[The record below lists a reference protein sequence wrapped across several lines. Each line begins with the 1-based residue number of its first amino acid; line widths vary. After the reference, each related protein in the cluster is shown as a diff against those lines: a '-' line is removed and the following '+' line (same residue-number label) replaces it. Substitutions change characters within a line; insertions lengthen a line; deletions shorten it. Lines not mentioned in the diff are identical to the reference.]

1 MALTSIYGRRSAF
14 ACRGEQPVSPAT
26 AAHDVPALARASI
39 VLLLHCVVVLF
50 VSIVAL
56 APPAA
61 AADQPTPDPSLD
73 VRPDPAPAQPPAAP
87 AKQRPTPVQKQA
99 APTAPTYVAPSGAN
113 ATPQTTSRQSATP
126 RSGRVSAHHPR
137 TSAADRGNRSH
148 ERQRR
153 ARHASAIAAL
163 QRLSFPLATRRL
175 LRPPAAPTS
184 SSDDTGAQ
192 ALLFA
197 GLALLLFVA
206 ASGSL
211 VRLTTRD
218 IRREP
223 GP

>member
-1 MALTSIYGRRSAF
+1 VR
-14 ACRGEQPVSPAT
+14 PAT
-26 AAHDVPALARASI
+26 AAHDVPALARARI
-39 VLLLHCVVVLF
+39 VLPLHCVVVLL

-73 VRPDPAPAQPPAAP
+73 VRPDPAPAQSQAAP
-87 AKQRPTPVQKQA
+87 AKQRHTPVQKQA
-99 APTAPTYVAPSGAN
+99 VPTAPTYVAPSGAN
-113 ATPQTTSRQSATP
+113 ASAKTTPWQPATP
-126 RSGRVSAHHPR
+126 GSGRVSAHHPR
-137 TSAADRGNRSH
+137 TSAADWRNRSH
-148 ERQRR
+148 ERERR
-153 ARHASAIAAL
+153 ARDALAIAAL
-163 QRLSFPLATRRL
+163 QRLSPPLAARRL

-218 IRREP
+218 VRREP

>member
-1 MALTSIYGRRSAF
+1 
-14 ACRGEQPVSPAT
+14 V
-26 AAHDVPALARASI
+26 
-39 VLLLHCVVVLF
+39 HCVVVLL

-73 VRPDPAPAQPPAAP
+73 VRPDPAPAQSQAAP
-87 AKQRPTPVQKQA
+87 AQKQA
-99 APTAPTYVAPSGAN
+99 VPTAPTYVAPTGAN
-113 ATPQTTSRQSATP
+113 ATTKTTSWQPATP

-137 TSAADRGNRSH
+137 TSAADRRTRSH
-148 ERQRR
+148 ERERR

-163 QRLSFPLATRRL
+163 QRLSPPLAARRL
-175 LRPPAAPTS
+175 LPPPAAPTS

-211 VRLTTRD
+211 VRLTARD
-218 IRREP
+218 VRREA

>member
-1 MALTSIYGRRSAF
+1 M
-14 ACRGEQPVSPAT
+14 SPA
-26 AAHDVPALARASI
+26 AAAAPDVPALANARI
-39 VLLLHCVVVLF
+39 VLALRCAVMLLVGVL
-50 VSIVAL
+50 AL
-56 APPAA
+56 APSAR
-61 AADQPTPDPSLD
+61 AADGPTPDPSLD
-73 VRPDPAPAQPPAAP
+73 VRPDPAPVQSQAAP
-87 AKQRPTPVQKQA
+87 AKQRPTPVKKQA
-99 APTAPTYVAPSGAN
+99 VPTGPTYVAPSGAN
-113 ATPQTTSRQSATP
+113 ATTQTTSWQPATP
-126 RSGRVSAHHPR
+126 RSGRVSAHPPR
-137 TSAADRGNRSH
+137 TSAADRRNRSH
-148 ERQRR
+148 ERERR

-163 QRLSFPLATRRL
+163 QRLSPPLAARRL

-218 IRREP
+218 VRREA

>member
-1 MALTSIYGRRSAF
+1 M
-14 ACRGEQPVSPAT
+14 
-26 AAHDVPALARASI
+26 
-39 VLLLHCVVVLF
+39 VLRLHCVVVVL
-50 VSIVAL
+50 VGIVAL

-73 VRPDPAPAQPPAAP
+73 VRPDPAPAQSQAP
-87 AKQRPTPVQKQA
+87 AKQRPAPVEKHAAQA
-99 APTAPTYVAPSGAN
+99 APTHVAPSGAN
-113 ATPQTTSRQSATP
+113 ATAQNTSRRSATP
-126 RSGRVSAHHPR
+126 RSGRASARHPR
-137 TSAADRGNRSH
+137 TSAADRGKRSH
-148 ERQRR
+148 ERERR
-153 ARHASAIAAL
+153 VRQASAIAAL
-163 QRLSFPLATRRL
+163 QRLSPTLAARRL
-175 LRPPAAPTS
+175 LRPPAAATS

-218 IRREP
+218 VRREP

>member
-14 ACRGEQPVSPAT
+14 VCRGEQPVSPAT
-26 AAHDVPALARASI
+26 AAHDVPALARARI
-39 VLLLHCVVVLF
+39 VLRLHCVVVLL
-50 VSIVAL
+50 VSIVVL

-73 VRPDPAPAQPPAAP
+73 VRPDPAPAQSQAAP
-87 AKQRPTPVQKQA
+87 AKQRPTPVRKRA
-99 APTAPTYVAPSGAN
+99 VPTAPRYVAPSGAN
-113 ATPQTTSRQSATP
+113 ATAQTTSRQPATP
-126 RSGRVSAHHPR
+126 GSGRVSANHPR
-137 TSAADRGNRSH
+137 TSAADRRNRSH
-148 ERQRR
+148 ERERG
-153 ARHASAIAAL
+153 ARPPSAIAAL
-163 QRLSFPLATRRL
+163 QRLSPPLAARRL
-175 LRPPAAPTS
+175 LRPPAAPSS

-218 IRREP
+218 VRREP
-223 GP
+223 RS